1 MLENG
6 MSRVLLIEISK
17 IEPYVIL
24 RYIAKLRLLVHNSQL
39 DKPKIGQVLHSL

>member
-6 MSRVLLIEISK
+6 MSRVLLIENSK

-24 RYIAKLRLLVHNSQL
+24 RYTAKLRLLVRNSQL
-39 DKPKIGQVLHSL
+39 DKPKMGKVLHSL